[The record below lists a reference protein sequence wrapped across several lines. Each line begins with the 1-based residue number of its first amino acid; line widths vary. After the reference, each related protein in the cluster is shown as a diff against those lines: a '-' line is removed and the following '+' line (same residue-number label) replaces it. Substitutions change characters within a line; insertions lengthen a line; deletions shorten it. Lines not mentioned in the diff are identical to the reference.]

1 MQRILLC
8 LDDSPAADAVVLRAE
23 ALRAALHGSLIPFRA
38 IALPYEHQT
47 AADILRREPREVI
60 ECWRREAL
68 EAVEELVA
76 YLPLSVREPAQVAI
90 GRPWEAICQ
99 AGRDLAVDLIIVGA
113 HRYHGLD
120 RVLGTTSAKVVDHAD
135 RCVYVVR

>member
-1 MQRILLC
+1 VPRILLC
-8 LDDSPAADAVVLRAE
+8 LDDSPAAGTVIWRAE
-23 ALRAALHGSLIPFRA
+23 SLRAALHASLIPFRA
-38 IALPYEHQT
+38 IALPYEQQT
-47 AADILRREPREVI
+47 VADLLRREPQEVI

-76 YLPLSVREPAQVAI
+76 HLPLSVREPAQVAI

-99 AGRDLAVDLIIVGA
+99 AGRELAVDLIVVGA
-113 HRYHGLD
+113 HRYRGLD